1 MANSRRKL
9 NMPRLRPI
17 KPLQIPEVETD
28 RDETV
33 GCLRRTVLAAIFLL
47 IFALAAVI
55 VVFVI
60 VQVERLTEKQSGLGR
75 IGAPGGV
82 TVAVKQ
88 TDPKKSEPGA
98 LVLPDASAS
107 QKLPGFALDLGSA
120 QSFSELSRRFAEIAA
135 QNAELQFD
143 ALEPRATLTDTI
155 DGLEAR
161 LLVGPFETLGQAIEA
176 CRNIALPSGI
186 ECKAVDFAG
195 EKIARE

>member
-1 MANSRRKL
+1 MADSRRKL
-9 NMPRLRPI
+9 NTPRLRPI
-17 KPLQIPEVETD
+17 KPLQIPEIETD

-60 VQVERLTEKQSGLGR
+60 VQVERLSEKQAGPGR
-75 IGAPGGV
+75 VGAPGGV

-88 TDPKKSEPGA
+88 ADPKKIEPGA
-98 LVLPDASAS
+98 LPDAGAS
-107 QKLPGFALDLGSA
+107 QKLPGFAIDLGSA
-120 QSFSELSRRFAEIAA
+120 QSFSELSRRFAEIAT

-161 LLVGPFETLGQAIEA
+161 LLVGPFETLAQAIEA

-186 ECKAVDFAG
+186 ECKAVGFAG